1 MHCAER
7 LSNDFQRL
15 FEAAA
20 ATLSGGGG
28 VAGVDSFSPSL
39 KKKKKAVNHHTSR
52 GEYNICQFWGL
63 FLKIIKRMAS
73 Y

>member
-39 KKKKKAVNHHTSR
+39 KKKKLSTIIPAEVNITYANS
-52 GEYNICQFWGL
+52 EAYFS
-63 FLKIIKRMAS
+63 K
-73 Y
+73 

>member
-39 KKKKKAVNHHTSR
+39 KKKKKLSTIIPAEVNTTYANS
-52 GEYNICQFWGL
+52 EAYFS
-63 FLKIIKRMAS
+63 K
-73 Y
+73 